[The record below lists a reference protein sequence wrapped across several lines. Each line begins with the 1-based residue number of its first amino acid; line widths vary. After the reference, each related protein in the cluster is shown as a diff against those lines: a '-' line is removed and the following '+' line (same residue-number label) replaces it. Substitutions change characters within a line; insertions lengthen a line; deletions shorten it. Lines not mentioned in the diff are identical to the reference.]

1 MLKYN
6 HYILG
11 DIPQNLVIFLHGY
24 NGNPADHQY
33 AIDWLKQY
41 LQQSI
46 LVVPEAPEICDKNPD
61 KRQWFGMLKY
71 DAANRRSQP
80 ETTVAEIMDIY
91 NAAAEEI
98 VSRTQVL
105 NDFISDMQQ
114 QFHIDNAHTYLIG
127 FSQGAMLTVWTAL
140 TRPQKIAGGF
150 VLSGLIAAEKT
161 LSGKIESR
169 PPLYLFHGVDDMKV
183 QYKTLPF
190 SEEWLKEHQITV
202 QCRTFDDLAH
212 RMNEDEIKMV
222 ADIINQH
229 N

>member
-11 DIPQNLVIFLHGY
+11 DNPQKLVVFLHGY
-24 NGNPADHQY
+24 NGNPTDHQY

-41 LQQSI
+41 LQKSL

-61 KRQWFGMLKY
+61 KKQWFGMLQY
-71 DAANRRSQP
+71 DPNNRRSQP

-91 NAAAEEI
+91 NAAAVEVASRAQMLNEF
-98 VSRTQVL
+98 VSDL
-105 NDFISDMQQ
+105 QQ
-114 QFHIDNAHTYLIG
+114 QYHIDNTHTYLIG
-127 FSQGAMLTVWTAL
+127 FSQGAMLTIWTAL

-169 PPLYLFHGVDDMKV
+169 PPLYLFHGQDDMKV
-183 QYKTLPF
+183 QYKTLDF
-190 SEEWLKEHQITV
+190 SAQWLQQRQIPLKV
-202 QCRTFDDLAH
+202 QTYADLAH
-212 RMNEDEIKMV
+212 RINEDEIKMV

>member
-6 HYILG
+6 PYILG
-11 DIPQNLVIFLHGY
+11 TSPQNLVIFLHGY

-46 LVVPEAPEICDKNPD
+46 LVVPEAPEICDKNPE
-61 KRQWFGMLKY
+61 KKQWFGMLKY

-91 NAAAEEI
+91 NAATPEI
-98 VSRTQVL
+98 ASRAQML
-105 NDFISDMQQ
+105 NEFISDLQQ

-127 FSQGAMLTVWTAL
+127 FSQGAMLTIWTAL
-140 TRPQKIAGGF
+140 TRLQKIAGGF

-161 LSGKIESR
+161 LADKIESR
-169 PPLYLFHGVDDMKV
+169 PPLYMFHGQDDMKV
-183 QYKTLPF
+183 QYKTLDF
-190 SEEWLKEHQITV
+190 SVQWLQQRQIPLKV
-202 QCRTFDDLAH
+202 QTYTDLPH
-212 RMNEDEIKMV
+212 RINEAEIKSI
-222 ADIINQH
+222 ADIIN
-229 N
+229 